1 MEKKWAMYRKDST
14 VHIELTYR
22 KDRLYNGKKKKKKKK
37 KYGRQYD
44 LIFFDVYL

>member
-1 MEKKWAMYRKDST
+1 MYRKDST

-22 KDRLYNGKKKKKKKK
+22 KDRLYNGKKKKKRE